1 MLLEGNRE
9 NTIAWLTYLLAD
21 THDDENKIIFDSI
34 IVMTDRIIVDRQL
47 QQTINSLSHKSGQ
60 IKILDDSCT
69 SSDLKDAINGN
80 SKIIVS
86 TIQKFRYILDEVK
99 ESGNKH
105 FAVLI
110 DEAHS
115 STAGKNMNA
124 VKEALT
130 ITTEDESEE
139 KNYEDLIDDEIQRS
153 KKPENVSMIAFTA
166 TPTPKTLQT
175 FGKLNTDGNK
185 VAFDLYSM
193 KQAIDEGFIL
203 NVLENYITYK
213 TYFKLNK
220 TIADDPKYDTLPV
233 KRKIARIINEN
244 PFNISQKV
252 AIIVEHFRNN
262 VMNELDG
269 QAKAMVVTSSRRAAV
284 V

>member
-1 MLLEGNRE
+1 
-9 NTIAWLTYLLAD
+9 
-21 THDDENKIIFDSI
+21 
-34 IVMTDRIIVDRQL
+34 MTDRIIVDRQL

-139 KNYEDLIDDEIQRS
+139 KTYEDLIDDEIQRKQETCKCFNDS
-153 KKPENVSMIAFTA
+153 IYC
-166 TPTPKTLQT
+166 
-175 FGKLNTDGNK
+175 NT
-185 VAFDLYSM
+185 Y
-193 KQAIDEGFIL
+193 
-203 NVLENYITYK
+203 T
-213 TYFKLNK
+213 
-220 TIADDPKYDTLPV
+220 
-233 KRKIARIINEN
+233 
-244 PFNISQKV
+244 
-252 AIIVEHFRNN
+252 
-262 VMNELDG
+262 
-269 QAKAMVVTSSRRAAV
+269 
-284 V
+284 

>member
-1 MLLEGNRE
+1 
-9 NTIAWLTYLLAD
+9 
-21 THDDENKIIFDSI
+21 
-34 IVMTDRIIVDRQL
+34 MTDRIIVDRQL